1 MTSVTASIADKEQVG
16 HADQPLLQYLRQAT
30 YSSHH
35 QIEQNTR
42 LARLLQPNLTLVNYQ
57 EVLARMLGFLEPLE
71 QAIDASPEASRIYA
85 GLGKRSKTPWLIQ
98 DLLSLGHS
106 VQSIADIPRATPQE
120 LPAVTSLAKSAG
132 VLYVLEGSTLG
143 GQLISRH
150 LNHNLGL
157 TSDRGG
163 RFYAGYGAEN
173 GRMWGQFRHWL
184 NSLSL
189 EESQVHQAARAA
201 VRTFEGLDLWLS
213 REIATDG

>member
-1 MTSVTASIADKEQVG
+1 MTSAIASIATREQVG
-16 HADQPLLQYLRQAT
+16 HADRSLLQHLRHAT
-30 YSSHH
+30 HSYHL
-35 QIEQNTR
+35 QLEQNTR
-42 LARLLQPNLTLVNYQ
+42 LARLLKPDLTLAEYQ

-71 QAIDASPEASRIYA
+71 QAIDASSEASRIQEK
-85 GLGKRSKTPWLIQ
+85 LGQRSKSPWLIQ
-98 DLLSLGHS
+98 DLLSLG
-106 VQSIADIPRATPQE
+106 QSALCIVDLPRITPQE
-120 LPAVTSLAKSAG
+120 LPVITSLAQGVG

-163 RFYAGYGAEN
+163 RFYAGYGTEN

-189 EESQVHQAARAA
+189 DESQVRQAAIAA